1 MAPALR
7 PVRLDSS
14 MMAACS
20 AGLTDTL
27 TTFVLPT
34 PGGKNGRPPG
44 PFLVT
49 ASLLSW
55 WVGAGVVG
63 VGISSVRLAVSAL
76 RKLQALSGVAL
87 TANDQI
93 VVDTVRGLVNRGA
106 FVPRQAAAL
115 TTEVLAAISATA
127 LRTRRGR
134 SGCDER
140 RSTARKGGLACWLSL
155 RSAATRGPG

>member
-1 MAPALR
+1 MG
-7 PVRLDSS
+7 V
-14 MMAACS
+14 
-20 AGLTDTL
+20 
-27 TTFVLPT
+27 
-34 PGGKNGRPPG
+34 PPG

-140 RSTARKGGLACWLSL
+140 RSTARKGGWRAGY
-155 RSAATRGPG
+155 RSGARRHVGLVDFAWAHWA